1 MSSATT
7 AHIINHTHWDREWFL
22 TSEYTSRW
30 IPRLIDKIEQIANE
44 NPDFRFLFD
53 GQTLVIEDLLV
64 VDPSYEA
71 RVRSLL
77 QSGILQLGPYYC
89 QPDWQLTCGELLI
102 RNLMLGRQ
110 DVEALGGQPLTV
122 GWLVDTF
129 GHSGQA
135 PQLHRFMGIDAV
147 FVWRGSSLLEPY
159 FSWRGPDGS
168 ELLAINLFGGYR
180 NLYGVTHAPEVAL
193 NRLQSEVKKLAPFYP
208 TPDIPLFD
216 GYDLE
221 DDPEDPVRFYAR
233 EFPDGVTVDGS
244 VLQLREATPESF
256 ARDIARRNLELPT
269 VKGELNSGKYGAT
282 FPGTFSA
289 RTYLKLMAHDCE
301 HLLFSV
307 AEPLAVMARMHGRR
321 YPTETHETWTRKLLQ
336 NVVHDCICGV
346 SIDQVHEKM
355 VDSYRRLHHAMTEGI
370 EASLAATL
378 AEFQTGTY
386 AVSTNPFTASN
397 WQIAGGSLF
406 QSRTEGVGIW
416 PITAQ
421 YNVQNISQPAGNFT
435 WHNDHYKA
443 VLQSDGALKL
453 GDGRYGV
460 LTVSREHGDTYSAQ
474 SGERLGV
481 VQPISPP
488 LLVQRSAHHAVVEY
502 QGTWRGEQE
511 EVSVDVRLTFDPSP
525 LIRWEIDLD
534 SRGADLRVDMLFA
547 TELANS
553 KVYASMP
560 FELVKRPKADR
571 DLLPAALSPEL
582 SNVLLGQRELN
593 AVTDFPF
600 HDFVALSSDRKP
612 SVAVFSKGL
621 RSYRADDEGAIMLT
635 LRRAVEWVTKADLPD
650 RIGDAGPFFYVP
662 DARCERRVRH
672 EIGLVAGQFEP
683 QSMTLQQLNAAFQNP
698 PLIVHA
704 NAKGERQA
712 WQLLQEDL
720 PLSSLSLSGDSV
732 LARFYN
738 PTSRSVAFAR
748 SVRQTDLWGKEMN
761 TVSQVAPGKI
771 VTVRV
776 PEPASG
782 EWKESKDEGP
792 AITLLTPPRWRDGG
806 NQGRPDHAVLDLL
819 QQKMDVLASQLETVR
834 KQEDDATGTDRLRL
848 QHRGYVLEREL
859 LEMRLSHALNSRKLE
874 QGPSP
879 DHDALYGVD
888 PEIAEIGKALNRLR
902 IKRRIFDYV
911 VQAI

>member
-1 MSSATT
+1 MSTPIR

-30 IPRLIDKIEQIANE
+30 IPRLVDKIEQIANE

-53 GQTLVIEDLLV
+53 GQTLVIEDLLS
-64 VDPSYEA
+64 VDPGYEP

-77 QSGILQLGPYYC
+77 QSGVLQLGPYYC
-89 QPDWQLTCGELLI
+89 QPDWQLTGGELLI

-110 DVEALGGQPLTV
+110 DVEALGGQPLAV

-135 PQLHRFMGIDAV
+135 PQLHRLLGIDAV
-147 FVWRGSSLLEPY
+147 FVWRGSPLLEPY
-159 FSWRGPDGS
+159 FTWRGADGS
-168 ELLAINLFGGYR
+168 ELMTINLFGGYR

-193 NRLQSEVKKLAPFYP
+193 NRLQAEVKKLAPFYP

-221 DDPEDPVRFYAR
+221 DDPEDPVRFYVL
-233 EFPDGVTVDGS
+233 EFPDGLMVGGS
-244 VLQLREATPESF
+244 VLELREATPESF
-256 ARDIARRNLELPT
+256 ARDIAQHKLDLPT
-269 VKGELNSGKYGAT
+269 VEGELNSGKYGAT

-307 AEPLAVMARMHGRR
+307 AEPLAVMARLHGRR
-321 YPTETHETWTRKLLQ
+321 YPTKAYESWTRKLLQ
-336 NVVHDCICGV
+336 NAVHDCICGV

-355 VDSYRRLHHAMTEGI
+355 VHSYRRLHHAMTADI
-370 EASLAATL
+370 EASLATTL
-378 AEFQTGTY
+378 ADFRSATY

-397 WQIAGGSLF
+397 WQIVGNNLF
-406 QSRTEGVGIW
+406 HSKTEGIGIW
-416 PITAQ
+416 PVAAQ
-421 YNVQNISQPAGNFT
+421 HDVENISEPAGEFT
-435 WHNDHYKA
+435 WHNDHYTA
-443 VLQSDGALKL
+443 LLRPDGVLQL
-453 GDGRYGV
+453 GDGRYGA
-460 LTVSREHGDTYSAQ
+460 LIVSREHGDTYSAQ
-474 SGERLGV
+474 SGDRLGL
-481 VQPISPP
+481 VQPNSPP
-488 LLVQRSAHHAVVEY
+488 ILVQQSAHHAVVEF
-502 QGTWRGEQE
+502 QGAWRGEQD

-534 SRGADLRVDMLFA
+534 SRGADLRVDIVFA
-547 TELANS
+547 TGLSNS
-553 KVYASMP
+553 KVYARMP
-560 FELVKRPKADR
+560 FDLVKRPRADR
-571 DLLPAALSPEL
+571 DLLPAALSPQL

-600 HDFVALSSDRKP
+600 HDFVALKGGDQ
-612 SVAVFSKGL
+612 SVAILSRGL
-621 RSYRADDEGAIMLT
+621 RSYRADDEGAIVLT

-704 NAKGERQA
+704 GGRGEGQT
-712 WQLLQEDL
+712 WQLLQEHL

-738 PTSRSVAFAR
+738 PTNRPVAFAR
-748 SVRQTDLWGKEMN
+748 HVRQTDLWGKEMN

-776 PEPASG
+776 PAPVTG
-782 EWKESKDEGP
+782 EWEQGNDEEAP
-792 AITLLTPPRWRDGG
+792 ITLLTPPRWRDGG
-806 NQGRPDHAVLDLL
+806 NQAQPEPAVLDSL
-819 QQKMDVLASQLETVR
+819 QQKIDVLARQLDSV
-834 KQEDDATGTDRLRL
+834 QEQVEGATGANRLRL

-859 LEMRLSHALNSRKLE
+859 LEMRLSHALNRRKLE

-879 DHDALYGVD
+879 NHEALYSVD